1 MKGCAKPGLYFVFTP
16 APGRGSVA
24 TIVSS
29 QVYEKLNLP
38 LVPVTSEFEC
48 VRVYMCVHQCL

>member
-1 MKGCAKPGLYFVFTP
+1 MGLYFVFTP
-16 APGRGSVA
+16 FPGHGSVA

-29 QVYEKLNLP
+29 QVHEKLNLP

-48 VRVYMCVHQCL
+48 VCIYVCTQMFMKEPGM